1 MIHDKRDACRSSV
14 IATHRSGCLFN
25 RWTTVINLNWWSAI
39 IELLVKV
46 ISYINYKASGCIHW
60 LLEVYMIRVMVN
72 GAGGKMGREVVK
84 AVHNDSELTLVGG
97 IDPY

>member
-1 MIHDKRDACRSSV
+1 MIHDKGMLAEVRW

-25 RWTTVINLNWWSAI
+25 KWTTVINLNWWSAI
-39 IELLVKV
+39 IELLVTV

-72 GAGGKMGREVVK
+72 GAGGKMEPR
-84 AVHNDSELTLVGG
+84 SSQSST
-97 IDPY
+97 